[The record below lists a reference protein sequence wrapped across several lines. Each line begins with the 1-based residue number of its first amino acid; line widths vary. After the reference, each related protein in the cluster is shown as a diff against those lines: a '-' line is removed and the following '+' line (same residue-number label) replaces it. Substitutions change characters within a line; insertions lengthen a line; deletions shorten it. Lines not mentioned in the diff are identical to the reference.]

1 MKHNGVAGVVVAF
14 ALVLICLMPTTAT
27 IAEEPSMPSGQY
39 GVEVEFDVSSDNG
52 TFTCTAVVSD
62 LVNGEV
68 VAAPRVTAPTGEE
81 AVARSNMQLAD
92 TSLDIVL
99 TFFADATNANYTLE
113 VTYGGDLIAKQKSSV
128 NL

>member
-1 MKHNGVAGVVVAF
+1 MKHNRVAGVVVAL
-14 ALVLICLMPTTAT
+14 ALIIFCLMPTTTT

-68 VAAPRVTAPTGEE
+68 VAAPRVTAPIGEE
-81 AVARSNMQLAD
+81 AVARSRIQLAD
-92 TSLDIVL
+92 TSFDVVL
-99 TFFADATNANYTLE
+99 TFFADANNANYKLE

-128 NL
+128 KL